1 MMAQAGG
8 HECAHLQGLE
18 GPRHWEGGSQPAD
31 LLGARGDV
39 GLWAG
44 APSPKPTP
52 SYPPGSRWSSTST
65 RTPSRRGLSCSSSKT
80 KDPVSGVC
88 RGAGQRGSVGA
99 GGAMG
104 VLLVSAPCHL
114 PGWEMLG
121 PWGGAPLPEAGLAMA
136 TKATSSAPAPWHHC
150 VALSFALWAPSTC
163 LPSRNL
169 ATWDAGWGAEAVL
182 VGLVHRSVGS
192 SPKIQ
197 ARPQG
202 QQLRDTL
209 LLVHE
214 VGGHGASRR
223 PAWQSPPTQ
232 SHLVSV
238 GQDSRV
244 QRPRCSVPAA
254 PGALTTASPTHPHP
268 QACGSGCSTS
278 P

>member
-1 MMAQAGG
+1 
-8 HECAHLQGLE
+8 
-18 GPRHWEGGSQPAD
+18 
-31 LLGARGDV
+31 
-39 GLWAG
+39 
-44 APSPKPTP
+44 
-52 SYPPGSRWSSTST
+52 
-65 RTPSRRGLSCSSSKT
+65 
-80 KDPVSGVC
+80 
-88 RGAGQRGSVGA
+88 
-99 GGAMG
+99 MG

-121 PWGGAPLPEAGLAMA
+121 PWGGAPLPEAGLATA

-223 PAWQSPPTQ
+223 PAWQSPPNAEPP
-232 SHLVSV
+232 
-238 GQDSRV
+238 GQCWSGQPGTAAQV
-244 QRPRCSVPAA
+244 QRPSRSRSPDHCLPHPPPPTGLRIRLFNFSLKLLTCLLYIVRVLLDDPALGIGWWVTCG
-254 PGALTTASPTHPHP
+254 PGAGPSW
-268 QACGSGCSTS
+268 CCDRG
-278 P
+278 